1 MNVSKKVQVENF
13 VQEIENKGKSN
24 LQSSIK
30 DDQRMSHKFDKDIIS
45 RLCQLKTKLI
55 STRSK
60 LIDLRS
66 KVSNLFEVDFGA
78 FKGKSHQKT
87 KQTPCGKMQGY
98 VYLSEDVRSY
108 EKDRPWVRQG
118 LLLEKGHIVR

>member
-13 VQEIENKGKSN
+13 VQEIENKVKSN

-30 DDQRMSHKFDKDIIS
+30 DDRRMSHKFDKDIIS

-66 KVSNLFEVDFGA
+66 KASNLF
-78 FKGKSHQKT
+78 
-87 KQTPCGKMQGY
+87 
-98 VYLSEDVRSY
+98 
-108 EKDRPWVRQG
+108 
-118 LLLEKGHIVR
+118 